1 MTNHNIIQ
9 RKIPIINGKI
19 QTDLF
24 RKETSKPT
32 AFLPSSAHPG
42 HITSNII
49 YSLAFRILRICSDEE
64 KFEKRLLELK
74 TNLLL
79 PRNYHSKVI
88 DCQFKRVKNLPGE
101 NYLEKRTNALKK
113 KEIKENE
120 KKNRVIHLLTSTPHC
135 LTLVKSFPNTS
146 KLWFLENQSWKKLLS
161 IPLCLHLDS
170 PLT

>member
-1 MTNHNIIQ
+1 M
-9 RKIPIINGKI
+9 
-19 QTDLF
+19 
-24 RKETSKPT
+24 
-32 AFLPSSAHPG
+32 
-42 HITSNII
+42 
-49 YSLAFRILRICSDEE
+49 AFRILRICSDEE

-74 TNLLL
+74 TNFLL

-120 KKNRVIHLLTSTPHC
+120 KKNRVIAPVDFNPSL
-135 LTLVKSFPNTS
+135 PNLSEVFS
-146 KLWFLENQSWKKLLS
+146 KHFKAMVFRKPELKETFEHPPMPVFRQ
-161 IPLCLHLDS
+161 